1 MVATQRQSGASTIAE
16 PGACSIIAKERRRPP
31 GAVSGRT
38 VIESAIVGVMS
49 SCPFTR
55 IGVLARRLGLHEM
68 GERDKLGGNSLVC
81 RGAPRHRRRSAMHA
95 TDSLVS

>member
-1 MVATQRQSGASTIAE
+1 MVATQRQSSASTIPE
-16 PGACSIIAKERRRPP
+16 PGACSIAKERRQPP